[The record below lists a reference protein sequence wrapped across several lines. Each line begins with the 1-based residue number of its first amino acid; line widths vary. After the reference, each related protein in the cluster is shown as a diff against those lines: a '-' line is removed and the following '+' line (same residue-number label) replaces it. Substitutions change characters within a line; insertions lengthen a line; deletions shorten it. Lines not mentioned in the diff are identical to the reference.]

1 MDEHKRWKI
10 KFSLLMVV
18 LIIIIYGSNYL
29 VLGDAEH
36 IISYIWTHLGF
47 IPVDILVVAFLLDE
61 IIERKEKEA
70 MLEKL
75 DMLMSTFFSEVGNEL
90 ISQLSAV
97 NKYNV
102 NTENLKSIKNWDQK
116 DFENKLAE
124 LKGTSTDFR
133 ADVSPEEREE
143 FLENLREL
151 LVNKREFII
160 NLINNPNLL
169 EKEEFTSLIN
179 AILHLDEELEH
190 RKDLA
195 LVNETDFGHL
205 NGDMQRVYGKLV
217 YEWVYYLKYLHKN
230 YPYMIALII
239 RTNPF
244 DENADVYV
252 KEWTTWRFNMSSE
265 IENNENIKSCIILC
279 GGQSRRMGRDKGSM
293 IIQNEPMIKHILST
307 LNHQINEAIIV
318 LNDKDRI
325 DKYGKFIN
333 PQDYSYTITFLEDEI
348 KNKGPMPGIM
358 TGLSK
363 IKSDYALVLPCDSPY
378 VSKNYIQ
385 TIFSEIEENYQAIV
399 PYHDE
404 NNKLKTSEPLHSI
417 YNKNVIPKIEKL
429 VSEDVLHI
437 KGLIEKIDAK
447 FVLIDNKKIEKKEFR
462 NLNRPEDI

>member
-75 DMLMSTFFSEVGNEL
+75 DMLMSTFFSEIGNDL
-90 ISQLSAV
+90 IKQLSAV
-97 NKYNV
+97 NKYKTD
-102 NTENLKSIKNWDQK
+102 TENLKLIKNWSQK
-116 DFENKLAE
+116 DYENKLAE
-124 LKGTSTDFR
+124 LKDKSIDFR
-133 ADVSPEEREE
+133 ADIAPEQREE

-169 EKEEFTSLIN
+169 EKEEFTGLIN

-205 NGDMQRVYGKLV
+205 NGDMQRVYDKLV
-217 YEWVYYLKYLHKN
+217 HEWVYYLKYLDKHH
-230 YPYMIALII
+230 PYMIALII

-252 KEWTTWRFNMSSE
+252 KE
-265 IENNENIKSCIILC
+265 
-279 GGQSRRMGRDKGSM
+279 
-293 IIQNEPMIKHILST
+293 
-307 LNHQINEAIIV
+307 
-318 LNDKDRI
+318 
-325 DKYGKFIN
+325 
-333 PQDYSYTITFLEDEI
+333 
-348 KNKGPMPGIM
+348 
-358 TGLSK
+358 
-363 IKSDYALVLPCDSPY
+363 
-378 VSKNYIQ
+378 
-385 TIFSEIEENYQAIV
+385 
-399 PYHDE
+399 
-404 NNKLKTSEPLHSI
+404 
-417 YNKNVIPKIEKL
+417 
-429 VSEDVLHI
+429 
-437 KGLIEKIDAK
+437 
-447 FVLIDNKKIEKKEFR
+447 
-462 NLNRPEDI
+462 